1 MRTNKLKLGD
11 LIAINVMNIIVEI
24 EKHQLFLIGH
34 VGLDTKGVHRVC
46 QDTEDIVKG
55 T

>member
-34 VGLDTKGVHRVC
+34 VVC